1 MGLVWR
7 LGAFQKSP
15 DTKGTRVEECKKMR
29 RPGAPA
35 TKEAK
40 ARQKT
45 CKKNTQTK
53 CKQHAKK
60 MRSKFGK
67 AKTLQTKCK
76 NAKKQRNMQKQRK
89 EHAKHCKN
97 NMILLFFEFSRF
109 NAESTPESALR
120 PHILVAVV
128 LHFVCVFFSM
138 FVALLLPPSSRA
150 PLAFAFFLHS
160 STRVPFVPGAFWK
173 APSLQTNPLIH
184 EPQLGEFRMWL
195 GRTPQHS
202 KTARPKVR
210 ANITS

>member
-1 MGLVWR
+1 MQKKHANNMQTTCEENEVN
-7 LGAFQKSP
+7 LGKQKHCKQNAKMQKS
-15 DTKGTRVEECKKMR
+15 
-29 RPGAPA
+29 
-35 TKEAK
+35 KE
-40 ARQKT
+40 T
-45 CKKNTQTK
+45 CKN
-53 CKQHAKK
+53 
-60 MRSKFGK
+60 
-67 AKTLQTKCK
+67 
-76 NAKKQRNMQKQRK
+76 NAKNMQN
-89 EHAKHCKN
+89 AAKN

-120 PHILVAVV
+120 PHNLVAVV
-128 LHFVCVFFSM
+128 LHFVCFFVFFI